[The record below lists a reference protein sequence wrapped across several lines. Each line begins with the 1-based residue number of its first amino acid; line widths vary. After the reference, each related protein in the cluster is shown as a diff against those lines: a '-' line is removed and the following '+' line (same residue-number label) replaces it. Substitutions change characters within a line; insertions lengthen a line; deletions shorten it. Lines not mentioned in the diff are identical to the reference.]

1 MRQARAV
8 SVTGINSHMLPQPV
22 RRGACAGRSKISR
35 QVQQKGRCL
44 AARVELV
51 WGLFC
56 RKVTTYALARIL
68 MSATALDSLSLRPS
82 VQAALGEA
90 RAELARLYENRLVK
104 VILYGSH
111 ARGEAHQ
118 ESDVDVLFVLQGDF
132 SFTDEV
138 KRTNPLVS
146 QILLKHHELLALLP
160 FASIRLHDPLH
171 PLMINVRKEGVEL

>member
-1 MRQARAV
+1 MA
-8 SVTGINSHMLPQPV
+8 SL
-22 RRGACAGRSKISR
+22 
-35 QVQQKGRCL
+35 
-44 AARVELV
+44 
-51 WGLFC
+51 
-56 RKVTTYALARIL
+56 L
-68 MSATALDSLSLRPS
+68 MSATALETLSVRPS

-90 RAELARLYENRLVK
+90 RAELERLYGDRLVK

-160 FASIRLHDPLH
+160 FASIRFHDPLH
-171 PLMINVRKEGVEL
+171 PLMMNVRKEGVEL